1 MRVAFS
7 TFGCKINQY
16 DTELMRREFASRG
29 STIVSFDDDAD
40 VYIINTCTVTSKSDY
55 QCRQAIRSIARRGKT
70 GRVVVTGCYAETR
83 PDELRKIP
91 GVGLVIGNSSKSS
104 IVDQVAAYIG
114 TDPLPEPQK
123 PDAAFTRTRG
133 VLKIQDG
140 CDARCSYCIVPAARG
155 RPKSMPPDMVVSEF
169 NGMVSRGCPEVV
181 LTGIHV
187 GCYGEDLDIDIDLE
201 GLLRIL
207 LVYKGSSRIRL
218 SSIEPQELT
227 PGLISMLGNGLCR
240 HLHIPLQSGDDS
252 ILRAMNRRYTAG
264 FYMDLINR
272 IAKEVPDIG
281 LGADVMVGFPGEGD
295 KEFENTLRL
304 IESLPVTYLHV
315 FSFSPRPGTS
325 ALDMKGQV
333 PESVKKER
341 SAVLRQLGI
350 KKNLDFRTRL
360 IGKPLDAVVINKMDD
375 QSGWFLGITDNYVRV
390 VIEGCN
396 EQPAGKNI
404 KIAIK
409 NVDEHKTLARI
420 C

>member
-1 MRVAFS
+1 MRVAFC

-16 DTELMRREFASRG
+16 DTELMRREFISRG

-70 GRVVVTGCYAETR
+70 GKVVVTGCYAETR
-83 PDELRKIP
+83 PDELLNIP
-91 GVGLVIGNSSKSS
+91 GVSLVIGNSSKPS
-104 IVDQVAAYIG
+104 IVDQVTSSMGA
-114 TDPLPEPQK
+114 EPRLELQK

-155 RPKSMPPDMVVSEF
+155 RSRSVHPDMVVSEF
-169 NGMVSRGCPEVV
+169 KAMVSRGCPEVV
-181 LTGIHV
+181 LTGIHI
-187 GCYGEDLDIDIDLE
+187 GCYGADLDMDIDLE

-207 LVYKGSSRIRL
+207 LVHKGNSRIRL
-218 SSIEPQELT
+218 SSIEPQEVT
-227 PGLISMLGNGLCR
+227 PGIISMLGSGLCR

-264 FYMDLINR
+264 FYMDLIKR
-272 IAKEVPDIG
+272 IAKEIPDIG

-295 KEFENTLRL
+295 IEFENTLRL
-304 IESLPVTYLHV
+304 IKALPITYLHV

-325 ALDMKGQV
+325 AANMKGQV
-333 PESVKKER
+333 PEAVKRER
-341 SAVLRQLGI
+341 STVLRQLGI
-350 KKNLDFRTRL
+350 KKNLEFRTRL
-360 IGKPLDAVVINKMDD
+360 IGRPLEAVVINKKDD
-375 QSGWFLGITDNYVRV
+375 QTGWFLGVTDNYVRV
-390 VIEGCN
+390 VIEGCDKRFV
-396 EQPAGKNI
+396 GKNI
-404 KIAIK
+404 EIIINYA
-409 NVDEHKTLARI
+409 DEHKTLAFI